1 MLLSSTLVTWVKS
14 SLQDQTVL
22 NFWRDQLLDLPKVT
36 LINNS
41 GKSKNGVNECYLS
54 LFLNDKAGIIDD
66 CIATNLPQD
75 ETVRIVVNGA
85 NKYIVMKHLNELVE
99 REKLMTHVQLFD
111 DNGLIAVQGPKS
123 PTILQ

>member
-85 NKYIVMKHLNELVE
+85 NKYIVLKHLNELVE
-99 REKLMTHVQLFD
+99 R
-111 DNGLIAVQGPKS
+111 
-123 PTILQ
+123 

>member
-66 CIATNLPQD
+66 CIATTLPKD

-123 PTILQ
+123 PAILQ

>member
-1 MLLSSTLVTWVKS
+1 
-14 SLQDQTVL
+14 
-22 NFWRDQLLDLPKVT
+22 
-36 LINNS
+36 
-41 GKSKNGVNECYLS
+41 LS

-66 CIATNLPQD
+66 CIATILPQD

-99 REKLMTHVQLFD
+99 REKLMTRVELFD

-123 PTILQ
+123 PAILQ